1 MVEIKKT
8 HNSDIEEQRGSD
20 VGEMRARR
28 EMMADEKRYI
38 IYYTFGELE
47 EGQDESEAADEGV

>member
-8 HNSDIEEQRGSD
+8 HNSDIEEQRGSG

-38 IYYTFGELE
+38 IYYTFGEPE